1 MIEDD
6 LNYYRHRAEIERE
19 RARHAVSP
27 KAAQVHSELANV
39 YVERIVVAEATRQ
52 FVHA

>member
-6 LNYYRHRAEIERE
+6 LSYYRHRAEVERE
-19 RARHAVSP
+19 RARQTAFP
-27 KAAQVHSELANV
+27 EAAQVHSELANV
-39 YVERIVVAEATRQ
+39 YVERIVVAEAIRQ